1 MQAVGRL
8 GSYISQGVYTVSG
21 PFHPFGG
28 AVDIVVVQQQ
38 DGSFKSSPW
47 YVRFGKF
54 QGVLKSKEKI
64 VQINV
69 NDVEADFQMYLD
81 NKGEAFFLREVDA
94 DEAVLIDPLESV
106 DDIDHQ
112 SLRTKS
118 CNFDSEDGK
127 IVGRTSSKRSRILGL
142 MFGRRSVSGEF
153 EDGVGNKERAEIA
166 ANLLD
171 IKWSTNQDG
180 DHAVV
185 VENEDGSIGVVK
197 DQKQQLS
204 VEEVS
209 VVEGV
214 EEGSKVKK
222 IVCCSSEQTH
232 EVMYLAHGETGEV
245 HVHDQVLHSLVS
257 QVNS

>member
-1 MQAVGRL
+1 VGRL

-47 YVRFGKF
+47 YVRFGKL

-69 NDVEADFQMYLD
+69 NDVEAYFQMYLD

-94 DEAVLIDPLESV
+94 DEAVLIDPLESG
-106 DDIDHQ
+106 DDIDDQ

-118 CNFDSEDGK
+118 CNFGSEDGK
-127 IVGRTSSKRSRILGL
+127 IVVSTTSSKRSRILGL
-142 MFGRRSVSGEF
+142 FGRRSVSSQF
-153 EDGVGNKERAEIA
+153 EDSVGNKERAEIA

-171 IKWSTNQDG
+171 IKWSTNQVG

-197 DQKQQLS
+197 DQS
-204 VEEVS
+204 REEVS

-214 EEGSKVKK
+214 EEGSKVK
-222 IVCCSSEQTH
+222 ILCCSSEQTH
-232 EVMYLAHGETGEV
+232 EVMYLAHGESGEV